1 MAAPTTRD
9 DALEQA
15 ALGPKSVTVSQSGQT
30 TVARDLRE
38 LQDAVLYESSQTAG
52 GKKGFGL
59 RMQKLVPP
67 GGG

>member
-1 MAAPTTRD
+1 MAAPTTRS

-15 ALGPKSVTVSQSGQT
+15 ALGPKSVTVSQTGQT
-30 TVARDLRE
+30 TVARDLAELAEMVDRE
-38 LQDAVLYESSQTAG
+38 RSNTAG
-52 GKKGFGL
+52 DKKGFGL

>member
-1 MAAPTTRD
+1 MARPTTPQE
-9 DALEQA
+9 ALDQA
-15 ALGPKSVTVSQSGQT
+15 ITGPKQVTVSQNSH
-30 TVARDLRE
+30 TVVGRDPAE
-38 LQDAVLYESSQTAG
+38 LAEQVDRAKANTAG